1 MTLKS
6 TSRFLV
12 VGSGWLGNTLA
23 SSMRRLGCS
32 VIIVGL
38 RNATSV
44 FDENQPAFIKNSW
57 DHNCI
62 ICGGPARVTQ
72 SLNHDLVYE
81 ANYNLVKEF
90 LNVAVELK
98 AFKRI
103 YVFGSAIE
111 VIPSSFFSSVSAYR
125 EAKVALKALIASGIP
140 ATKYLSLPNIVGEG
154 MPLNGLLAEELN
166 SVIAHRQDG
175 RGAVV
180 LDNWDAERDY
190 LNSRMLASSLLHDS
204 EFDDLFFSTDS
215 CSAGFVMQLESAI
228 VQILEQKG
236 IKLSV
241 VRGGMVKNGFARIPH
256 LEKNSRLSRYIK
268 NSKLPL
274 WESVSVGHAVT

>member
-1 MTLKS
+1 MTLES

-23 SSMRRLGCS
+23 RSMRSLGCS

-44 FDENQPAFIKNSW
+44 LDENQLAFMKNSG
-57 DHNCI
+57 DYNCI

-72 SLNHDLVYE
+72 SLSHDLVYE

-90 LNVAVELK
+90 LSVAVESK
-98 AFKRI
+98 VFNRI

-111 VIPSSFFSSVSAYR
+111 VIPSSCFSSVSAYR
-125 EAKVALKALIASGIP
+125 EAKVALKALISSGIP
-140 ATKYLSLPNIVGEG
+140 TTKYLSLPNIVGEG
-154 MPLNGLLAEELN
+154 MSLSGLLAEKLN
-166 SVIAHRQDG
+166 SLIAHRQDG
-175 RGAVV
+175 GDTFI
-180 LDNWDAERDY
+180 LEYWDVERDY
-190 LNSRMLASSLLHDS
+190 LNARMLASSLLHDS

-215 CSAGFVMQLESAI
+215 CSAGFVMQLESAM
-228 VQILEQKG
+228 VQIIEQKG
-236 IKLSV
+236 IKLSI
-241 VRGGMVKNGFARIPH
+241 VRGGRAKNGFARIPH

-268 NSKLPL
+268 NSKLSL
-274 WESVSVGHAVT
+274 WEGVSVGCALS